1 MSPFKPFRS
10 CDDATGTVRLVAS
23 APIAIMLA
31 FSSAIAQ
38 VPPGPADERLAAEHA
53 TEPGAP
59 TPGAWRA
66 TQLLGQTLTSSLNE
80 SVGTVKDIV
89 VDADGN
95 VAAILVGI
103 GGFLGLG
110 ERTVPIALRHV
121 VVTSADRDTVTVST
135 SLSRDAIE
143 QAAAMDPRE
152 GPLPNDQKP

>member
-1 MSPFKPFRS
+1 MSP
-10 CDDATGTVRLVAS
+10 VRPYQSRAGGAVALFPAS
-23 APIAIMLA
+23 IPILIMFA

-38 VPPGPADERLAAEHA
+38 VPPGPADQEPAAEHA

-66 TQLLGQTLTSSLNE
+66 TQILGQTLTSSLNE
-80 SVGTVKDIV
+80 FVGTVQDVV

-103 GGFLGLG
+103 GGFLGIG

-121 VVTSADRDTVTVST
+121 VVTSVDRDAVTVST

-143 QAAAMDPRE
+143 KAAAMDPQE
-152 GPLPNDQKP
+152 GPLPNDQQP